1 MIIEP
6 GGGKGGFK
14 DYLENGIKAGRDF
27 HRNEL
32 DQRVPLF
39 GDLDVFEVATSLHQG
54 NGRTYDHFTI
64 SFSENNVTNEMLQIA
79 ANEFREHALSAWP
92 EEERHRIPFYAEA
105 HRPKLQSYINSE
117 TGEDVTRFIHVH
129 VGMGRHD
136 LLTGNAIEPLGFLG
150 QKTDNLKYI
159 DAFQESFNS
168 RHGFTSPKDNPRI
181 TPENAIDTLARYTGM
196 KPNELGTQNEKKSA
210 LEIILQK
217 EIIEK
222 NITTWEGFGK
232 LLATHGAVS
241 KMNKGRFDECY
252 RVKQAESARAMRL
265 KGVFFQRQF
274 IERTTSEKIF
284 ILQEKARSAYLEQMQ
299 PRKEPGYVAG
309 ILTEWQQTKSKEFRY
324 LNTGS
329 SFYKNVYLP
338 ADGKERLEILNKLER
353 NNHGIP
359 RPSTVKFRKITPA
372 RNRLP
377 GMPIRDL
384 DGIQSR
390 SEMLLR
396 GDTGMD
402 VRAEFT
408 GNKMGVEL
416 RQADGR
422 DRATETHS
430 NGNGQVVQPS
440 SVLARVQAD
449 LQERYERAA
458 DKDRYAEIKKYIDCN
473 QLLASLSHSHGLNPL
488 LYQVTAA
495 KDGTPRIQCGSRALT
510 PSDFLTHELGFPW
523 KEAAPILRQTYE
535 HQIGKKVTAA
545 RGKVTTTPLWGEFKA
560 EQLAGK
566 PALEQRLKA
575 FDADTKRHW
584 ADLFSRLKIEQQ
596 KTLTGL
602 TGTSKKAAQSLA
614 KLKSA
619 TAKAEFNDERR
630 ALRKALQPT
639 QANAWRIYLQAC
651 AQAGHEEA
659 LAVLR
664 MLNDTARV
672 APVQS
677 ITGTIYLDDD
687 DEKKRR
693 RLARESTA
701 SILKMLMHTVERNG
715 DVTYHQHGRAVMR
728 DEGQHLAVL
737 DVHSEDAITAA
748 LLLGREKFGTTL
760 TLTGSQEFQRRVVTV
775 AVAQG
780 IQIKFVD
787 PQLETLR
794 VKLTESKRQPM
805 QQRVTQAP
813 QPLGEAVAPALP
825 PSTKSAQ
832 RGIEPAVAEPTK
844 QVQKATPAQRMERA
858 MAARALVM
866 EANKLAAQAKQQAI
880 DAQAASQDDYDPGQ
894 EYSDDEQQLTAAQ
907 WSAGQPR
914 LVVPP
919 YKSGDA
925 AVAYVVLHVAHD
937 GIVIDHGRDVAVYP
951 APQGIDLQAG
961 DRVVI
966 DRNGLLNLP
975 NVLQPGM
982 PGLRR

>member
-1 MIIEP
+1 
-6 GGGKGGFK
+6 
-14 DYLENGIKAGRDF
+14 
-27 HRNEL
+27 
-32 DQRVPLF
+32 
-39 GDLDVFEVATSLHQG
+39 
-54 NGRTYDHFTI
+54 
-64 SFSENNVTNEMLQIA
+64 
-79 ANEFREHALSAWP
+79 
-92 EEERHRIPFYAEA
+92 
-105 HRPKLQSYINSE
+105 
-117 TGEDVTRFIHVH
+117 
-129 VGMGRHD
+129 
-136 LLTGNAIEPLGFLG
+136 
-150 QKTDNLKYI
+150 
-159 DAFQESFNS
+159 
-168 RHGFTSPKDNPRI
+168 
-181 TPENAIDTLARYTGM
+181 
-196 KPNELGTQNEKKSA
+196 
-210 LEIILQK
+210 
-217 EIIEK
+217 
-222 NITTWEGFGK
+222 
-232 LLATHGAVS
+232 
-241 KMNKGRFDECY
+241 
-252 RVKQAESARAMRL
+252 
-265 KGVFFQRQF
+265 
-274 IERTTSEKIF
+274 
-284 ILQEKARSAYLEQMQ
+284 
-299 PRKEPGYVAG
+299 
-309 ILTEWQQTKSKEFRY
+309 
-324 LNTGS
+324 
-329 SFYKNVYLP
+329 
-338 ADGKERLEILNKLER
+338 
-353 NNHGIP
+353 
-359 RPSTVKFRKITPA
+359 
-372 RNRLP
+372 
-377 GMPIRDL
+377 
-384 DGIQSR
+384 
-390 SEMLLR
+390 MLLR
-396 GDTGMD
+396 SDSGMD
-402 VRAEFT
+402 VRAEDN
-408 GNKMGVEL
+408 GHNVGVEL
-416 RQADGR
+416 RQADGKG
-422 DRATETHS
+422 RASETHFR
-430 NGNGQVVQPS
+430 GNNDPVVQPS
-440 SVLARVQAD
+440 SVLARAQAD
-449 LQERYERAA
+449 LLERYERAA
-458 DKDRYAEIKKYIDCN
+458 DKDRYAEIKKYLDCN

-488 LYQVTAA
+488 LYQVNAA

-535 HQIGKKVTAA
+535 NQIGKKVKEA

-575 FDADTKRHW
+575 FDAETKRHW
-584 ADLFSRLKIEQQ
+584 ADLFLRLKIDQQ
-596 KTLTGL
+596 KTLAGL
-602 TGTSKKAAQSLA
+602 TGADKKAAQSLE

-619 TAKAEFNDERR
+619 TAKAEFKDDRR

-639 QANAWRIYLQAC
+639 QADAWRIYLQAR

-659 LAVLR
+659 LAALR
-664 MLNDTARV
+664 KLNDTARA

-687 DEKKRR
+687 EDEKKRR

-715 DVTYHQHGRAVMR
+715 DVTYHQNGRAVIR
-728 DEGQHLAVL
+728 DEGRSLAVL
-737 DVHSEDAITAA
+737 DENSEDAIAAA
-748 LLLGREKFGTTL
+748 LLLGREKFGINL
-760 TLTGSQEFQRRVVTV
+760 TLTGSQEFQRRVVAV

-794 VKLTESKRQPM
+794 VQLTESKRQPM

-925 AVAYVVLHVAHD
+925 AVAYVVLHVARD

-975 NVLQPGM
+975 NVLQPGV